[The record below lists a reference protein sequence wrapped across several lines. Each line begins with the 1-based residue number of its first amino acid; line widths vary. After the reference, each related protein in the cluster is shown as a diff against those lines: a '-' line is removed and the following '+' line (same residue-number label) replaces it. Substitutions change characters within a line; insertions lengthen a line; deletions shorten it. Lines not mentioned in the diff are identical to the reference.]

1 MTSRTRIQAQT
12 ISYSFRVAASRLR
25 PLKLLRYYFDK
36 FPLLSSK
43 RLDYLDWC
51 LIQDKWNN
59 EPRSHDLLNYC
70 QLIRSGMNS
79 KRTVFNW
86 DHLDNL

>member
-1 MTSRTRIQAQT
+1 
-12 ISYSFRVAASRLR
+12 V
-25 PLKLLRYYFDK
+25 RYYFDK
-36 FPLLSSK
+36 YPLLSSK

-51 LIQDKWNN
+51 LIIDKWNN
-59 EPRSHDLLNYC
+59 EVRSSQMIKECLLLKS
-70 QLIRSGMNS
+70 QMNS